1 MAAVKTTY
9 DVLQWVQLVV
19 FVVLGIAAA
28 VQWLR
33 RRSATTA
40 WLAATFGLLA
50 IVVVVTK
57 LIPEDSDSSLVQ
69 WITKAE
75 LAVIALFPYFLYRFM
90 GSLIGRP
97 IRWIFWVANA
107 LTAAVI
113 VYALLL
119 PEFPKP
125 GEPRSVAVEAFIILL
140 IAQWTYLLSIVG
152 ARLWRGGRGQPTVT
166 RRRMRTM
173 SLGAIGLAVALIL
186 AGFAPADQRV
196 NALQLAISLLGI
208 AAGPLFLLGFA
219 TPSGVRAAWRKYEE
233 TKFREAELGLME
245 ARRPVDVADALLPHV
260 SDLLGGRGSVLL
272 DKEGRALGVHGFDLS
287 EIDAIAAHVKSTAT
301 PAEQAA
307 AGGAILSVPMK
318 SGWLAVQASPY
329 APFFGRDE
337 SEMMQALALLTDL
350 ALGRIELSEREAGL
364 QEQLLEAQRIAHIGS
379 WEWDLD
385 SGELTW
391 SDEMYRIYGVD
402 PATFDPTHANPGD
415 LTHADDRERV
425 SQMTQIAREA
435 GQPFEYEF
443 RVQRPD
449 GETVV
454 VLARGKLVDGD
465 PGDGHKMIG
474 TVQDIT
480 QQKEQAALRDQF
492 IANAAHELR
501 TPMTTLLGLT
511 NMLALNRDRLNERQ
525 VNEAYD
531 VVVRAGDRL
540 TALINNLL
548 DLTKLQQGTI
558 ALSLQPVPIA
568 EVSREIVEAT
578 PPPEGVSVE
587 VEVPDDLVAVTDPQR
602 FDQVVSNLLTNAYRY
617 GGPEIVVAGESKNG
631 SVFVSIS
638 DNGPGVDAKLVPR
651 MFDPFERGQG
661 SGEVGGSGLGLAI
674 VKMLVEAS
682 NGEISYDP
690 NGGGARFV
698 IRLPSS

>member
-1 MAAVKTTY
+1 MKTTY

-19 FVVLGIAAA
+19 FVVLGIAAT
-28 VQWLR
+28 VQWMR
-33 RRSATTA
+33 RRSEATA

-50 IVVVVTK
+50 LVVVVARF
-57 LIPEDSDSSLVQ
+57 IPEDSHSTLVQ
-69 WITKAE
+69 WVTKAE
-75 LAVIALFPYFLYRFM
+75 VAALALFPYFLYRFM

-97 IRWIFWVANA
+97 IRWIYWVANA
-107 LTAAVI
+107 LTGGVI
-113 VYALLL
+113 VYTFALSR
-119 PEFPKP
+119 FPQP
-125 GEPRSVAVEAFIILL
+125 GEPRSAAVEAFIILL
-140 IAQWTYLLSIVG
+140 IGQWVYLLTIVG

-173 SLGAIGLAVALIL
+173 SLGAIGLAIALIL
-186 AGFAPADQRV
+186 AGFAPSDERV
-196 NALQLAISLLGI
+196 NALQLAISFLGI

-219 TPSGVRAAWRKYEE
+219 TPSGVRSSWRKHEE

-245 ARRPVDVADALLPHV
+245 ARRPGDVADALLPHV
-260 SDLLGGRGSVLL
+260 SELLGGRGSVLL
-272 DKEGRALGVHGFDLS
+272 DKEGRALGVHGFGPS
-287 EIDAIAAHVKSTAT
+287 EIEAIAAQVKATAT

-318 SGWLAVQASPY
+318 SGWLAVQASPF

-337 SEMMQALALLTDL
+337 SEMLQALALLTDL

-364 QEQLLEAQRIAHIGS
+364 QAQLLEAQRIAHIGS

-385 SGELTW
+385 TGDLTW
-391 SDEMYRIYGVD
+391 SDEMFRIYGVD
-402 PATFDPTHANPGD
+402 QATFDPTNSNPGE
-415 LTHADDRERV
+415 LIHPDDRERV
-425 SQMTQIAREA
+425 SQMTQVAREK
-435 GQPFEYEF
+435 GEPFEYEF
-443 RVQRPD
+443 RVQRGD
-449 GETVV
+449 GETVI
-454 VLARGKLVDGD
+454 VLARGQLVDGD
-465 PGDGHKMIG
+465 PKDGHKMIG

-480 QQKEQAALRDQF
+480 QQKEQAILRDQF

-525 VNEAYD
+525 VNEAYE

-540 TALINNLL
+540 TSLINNLL
-548 DLTKLQQGTI
+548 DLTKLQQGAI
-558 ALSLQPVPIA
+558 ALRLQPVSIA

-578 PPPEGVSVE
+578 PPPDGVSVD

-651 MFDPFERGQG
+651 MFDPFARGQG

-682 NGEISYDP
+682 NGEISYDS

-698 IRLPSS
+698 IRLPTS